1 MILVMRMTW
10 TVIFGCLG
18 AACVQDMKTKSVY
31 RFVWWIGGVAAVC
44 LLWLAGTEKPLH
56 LLELLMFTALQ
67 HLLFSRFYGRA
78 DCRAFCLCAAAL
90 ASLGAGL
97 YLFLMQMLVA
107 FFLLALVQAARRNV
121 ASDGNLSHPVAFLP
135 YITIA
140 FLLVLWYYYT

>member
-1 MILVMRMTW
+1 MI
-10 TVIFGCLG
+10 TVIRLAWAAIFGCLG
-18 AACVQDMKTKSVY
+18 AACAQDMKTKSVY
-31 RFVWWIGGVAAVC
+31 RFVWWIGGVAAAG
-44 LLWLAGTEKPLH
+44 LLWPAAAEKPLH
-56 LLELLMFTALQ
+56 ILELLVFMALQ

-90 ASLGAGL
+90 TSLGAGL

-107 FFLLALVQAARRNV
+107 FFLLALVQAIRRNV